1 MIFILF
7 GVLIGVFVEQT
18 YSFPNIKDS
27 ISTCVKRKKYG
38 EDNTQEPLNT
48 KYNEH
53 DEHNEHNEHNEHA
66 KNQSELATETE
77 ETREPK
83 GETKEEPE
91 NHID

>member
-53 DEHNEHNEHNEHA
+53 DEHNEHNDHA

-83 GETKEEPE
+83 EETEEETE

>member
-53 DEHNEHNEHNEHA
+53 DEHNEHNDHA

-83 GETKEEPE
+83 GETKEETE